1 MCCRN
6 FTFTLNLRA
15 APQKQTAQALKKVSC
30 NFMTTSKKDKV
41 NWFYIIL
48 GLFFCL
54 GFLWA
59 DKKDITESELETKTI
74 VVRDDIRKIGGRRSK
89 YEYQLWTNEYQC
101 SFVIK
106 KAGGIAAHWDNLDN
120 ITKNDTLII
129 KIHNSRLS
137 DLNKKSEDIPIYSLI
152 KNNKWV
158 YDTDSYNNSQKQY
171 NKRWNIIFVIMSI
184 LFILRGLTIISSK
197 TVYILAGF
205 SATIIITLRLLNI
218 WW

>member
-1 MCCRN
+1 
-6 FTFTLNLRA
+6 
-15 APQKQTAQALKKVSC
+15 
-30 NFMTTSKKDKV
+30 MTTSKKDKV

-54 GFLWA
+54 VSCLGFFWA

-74 VVRDDIRKIGGRRSK
+74 VVSQNIRKIGGRQSR
-89 YEYQLWTNEYQC
+89 YEYRLWTNEYQC

-106 KAGGIAAHWDNLDN
+106 TTGGIAAHWDNLDN

-158 YDTDSYNNSQKQY
+158 YDIDSYNNSQKQY
-171 NKRWNIIFVIMSI
+171 DKRWNVICIILSI
-184 LFILRGLTIISSK
+184 LFIFRGLTIISSK
-197 TVYILAGF
+197 TAYVLAGI
-205 SATIIITLRLLNI
+205 SAAIIITLRLLNI